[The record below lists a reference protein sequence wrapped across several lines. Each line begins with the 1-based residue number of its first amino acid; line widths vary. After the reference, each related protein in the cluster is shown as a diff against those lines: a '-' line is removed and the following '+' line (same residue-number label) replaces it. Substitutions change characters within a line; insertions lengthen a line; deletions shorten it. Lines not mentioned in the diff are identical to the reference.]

1 MNPNDDALSAMTMHA
16 CLAAQTLTAP
26 QIDIR
31 NNTLPGKRTRD
42 HAPNEL
48 VPGNA
53 IEVIISSSQF
63 QISAAN
69 SRGLDGNQ

>member
-1 MNPNDDALSAMTMHA
+1 MNPDDDALGAMSMHA
-16 CLAAQTLTAP
+16 GLAALAPTAS

-31 NNTLPGKRTRD
+31 NNALAGTRARD

-69 SRGLDGNQ
+69 SRGLDSNQ